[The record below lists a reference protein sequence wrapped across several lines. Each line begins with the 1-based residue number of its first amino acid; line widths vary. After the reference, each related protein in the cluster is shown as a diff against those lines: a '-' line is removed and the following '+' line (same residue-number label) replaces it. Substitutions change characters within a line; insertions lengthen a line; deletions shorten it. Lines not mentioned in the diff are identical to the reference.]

1 MAEQKNGDKPTAQQ
15 IEDYRSA
22 CRRLNGQIINKIDVP
37 CDTHGARCVGSGNT
51 AVWVCYA
58 YNHKIKNL
66 CQSCKEGWVPDSN
79 HPRPIHHCDDPV
91 VITAQGA
98 YWNSSDEATYDP
110 PSPQPISA
118 SELKK
123 YYDTAASLRTQRQR
137 GPSIGACSDQ
147 RPGEGPR
154 HGPVAGVAFNSKR
167 EIVKLCASCMS
178 TYWGSEGQ
186 CEDLPVG
193 WPWPRYLEGVG
204 ESTIKEAPK
213 PAKGFVYNEAAYRAK
228 LTQLSM
234 NPGSLI
240 GSHCCGDDAYTTRI
254 GTCGGAIKYLGVT
267 ASTGIFKYLCEAH
280 AQYWWTSGKPD
291 KAPYPTKIKGY
302 DGTIHYFTGSGCPIK
317 HAPWRADAEIV
328 RPTEVDQKETAAL
341 DGIHLAYG
349 GQKMP
354 SAELKMTLGDG
365 KTYSILN
372 DSYKIRHDQPYE
384 NDYFIQDSDQ
394 IGFVKF
400 VAGATTTKESA
411 MTTQLNVFRAVVTKR
426 KNGKLVK
433 EFPPFN
439 AESTEQAT
447 LLVAAQLGADG
458 IDVTK
463 VNVIIRTY

>member
-15 IEDYRSA
+15 IENYRTA
-22 CRRLNGQIINKIDVP
+22 CRRLQYQIINKVAVP
-37 CDTHGARCVGSGNT
+37 CDTHGGCCAGSDKT
-51 AVWVCYA
+51 AEYVAYA

-66 CQSCKEGWVPDSN
+66 CHTCIGGWVPDGK
-79 HPRPIHHCDDPV
+79 HPRPLHHCDEPV
-91 VITAQGA
+91 VITATGA
-98 YWNSSDEATYDP
+98 YWNSGDEATYDP

-123 YYDTAASLRTQRQR
+123 YYDVATSLRTQRQR

-147 RPGEGPR
+147 RPDEGPR

-240 GSHCCGDDAYTTRI
+240 GSRCCGGTAYHHGI
-254 GTCGGAIKYLGVT
+254 GSCTGTIEYLGVFAT
-267 ASTGIFKYLCEAH
+267 TGNFYYLCRDH
-280 AQYWWTSGKPD
+280 ANMWWASGKPD

-302 DGTIHYFTGSGCPIK
+302 NGTLHYFSTPNNPIK
-317 HAPWRADAEIV
+317 HAPWKSDAEIV
-328 RPTEVDQKETAAL
+328 RPAEVDQKETAAH
-341 DGIHLAYG
+341 DGIHIAYG
-349 GQKMP
+349 EQKMP
-354 SAELKMTLGDG
+354 SPELKMTLGDG
-365 KTYSILN
+365 TTYSILN
-372 DSYKIRHDQPYE
+372 DSYI
-384 NDYFIQDSDQ
+384 NDFWISESDHIQYA
-394 IGFVKF
+394 IKNP
-400 VAGATTTKESA
+400 TKESA